1 MLKNVC
7 FFGSCDFH
15 LNFFAIFSKM
25 RYIYPSGHLVFYE
38 IFVAQTT
45 ITRFF
50 SIDEML
56 HISAIYKS
64 IMNLPMILSTSFVE
78 KKI

>member
-1 MLKNVC
+1 
-7 FFGSCDFH
+7 
-15 LNFFAIFSKM
+15 M